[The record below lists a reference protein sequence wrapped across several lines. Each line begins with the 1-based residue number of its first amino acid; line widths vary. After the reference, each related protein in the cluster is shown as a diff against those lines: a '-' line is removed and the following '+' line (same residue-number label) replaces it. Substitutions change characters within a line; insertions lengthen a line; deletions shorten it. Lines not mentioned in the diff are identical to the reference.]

1 MSITAEK
8 ITDNLIRVTEDA
20 VNELIR
26 MRDEETDKEKLG
38 LRIEVILQENQEF
51 GYDLSFQEFLKTA
64 YTDRVW
70 TINGLKVMVP
80 LNSIDHIDGA
90 TIDYTT
96 RQGLIVRNPNKPQRA
111 PLEGLVN
118 DDELS
123 ERIKLVIKNEVNPA
137 LDTHGGYV
145 TFAGHNMEG
154 IVYMTMGGG
163 CHGCSLSALTMLEGV
178 YETLKKQIP
187 ELVKVCDVT
196 DHTLGTNPY
205 A

>member
-8 ITDNLIRVTEDA
+8 VTDNLIRVTENA

-80 LNSIDHIDGA
+80 LNSVDRIEGA
-90 TIDYTT
+90 TVDYNTQ
-96 RQGLIVRNPNKPQRA
+96 QGLIVRNPNKPQRA

-137 LDTHGGYV
+137 LDAHGGYV
-145 TFAGHNMEG
+145 TFAGHNTQG

-178 YETLKKQIP
+178 HETLKKQIP

>member
-8 ITDNLIRVTEDA
+8 ITDNLIRVTENA
-20 VNELIR
+20 VKELIR

-38 LRIEVILQENQEF
+38 LRIEVILQESQEF

-70 TINGLKVMVP
+70 TIDGLKVMVP
-80 LNSIDHIDGA
+80 LASVDRIEGA
-90 TIDYTT
+90 TVDYNT

-123 ERIKLVIKNEVNPA
+123 ARIKLIIDNEVNPA
-137 LDTHGGYV
+137 LDAHGGYV
-145 TFAGHNMEG
+145 TFAGHDTQG

-178 YETLKKQIP
+178 HETLKKHIP
-187 ELVKVCDVT
+187 ELVKVCDIT
-196 DHTLGTNPY
+196 DHALGTNPY